1 MEALLPVLTSA
12 RVTVRLATAC
22 YLTIDTG
29 PIVNKQGE
37 LVAVIETSHDV
48 IGYKKTTMCRQL
60 KALRGP
66 FDVQMGQRYAHL
78 TAKHLAPYA
87 DRLCALRQ
95 GDEVSAGAYGTF
107 TAQRSKE
114 KGPAASQ
121 TLDYVARPAGFE
133 PTTPWFVDKG
143 PIAGKRYRNK

>member
-95 GDEVSAGAYGTF
+95 GGRGFCRRLRHLYGT
-107 TAQRSKE
+107 E
-114 KGPAASQ
+114 
-121 TLDYVARPAGFE
+121 V
-133 PTTPWFVDKG
+133 
-143 PIAGKRYRNK
+143 KRKRACSLANP